1 MHPDGQKPDI
11 RQEYRTSRPMTAKS
25 ISTKGTNCRFGRSAS
40 KAGNLTPGD
49 LSCCPLM
56 WTGGTARDPERRTE
70 VSRGH
75 SRSKSEGLNEEE
87 K

>member
-1 MHPDGQKPDI
+1 MRPDGQKPDI

-25 ISTKGTNCRFGRSAS
+25 ISTKDTNCRFGRSAS

-49 LSCCPLM
+49 LSGCLGKK
-56 WTGGTARDPERRTE
+56 TEGTVRDPDRMTE

-75 SRSKSEGLNEEE
+75 SRRQSEGLNEEE